1 MSAELPHVGSAA
13 PDFTAPV
20 SAEEN
25 LTLSDLKGQT
35 VVLYFYPKDSTPGC
49 TTEACDFR
57 DNIAR
62 LTSLNVKVI
71 GVSKD
76 SLKRHSNF
84 ATKHELPFP
93 LVSDENTTICEDY
106 GVWKE
111 KSMYGKTFMGIERTT
126 LLIDDQGI
134 VRQVWPKVKVKGH
147 VDDVIAAVEAL

>member
-1 MSAELPHVGSAA
+1 MSTELPQVGSAA

-20 SAEEN
+20 SAEET

-71 GVSKD
+71 GVSRD

-84 ATKHELPFP
+84 ATKHQLPFP

-126 LLIDDQGI
+126 LLIDARGI
-134 VRQVWPKVKVKGH
+134 VRQVWPRVKVKGH
-147 VDDVIAAVEAL
+147 VNDVIAAIEAL